1 MAKSNQK
8 LISIILL
15 VVGVVLVLWGLNE
28 FGALGSRIGRAF
40 SGNISVRT
48 LALLI
53 GGGVCA
59 ALGLKGV
66 LGK

>member
-8 LISIILL
+8 LISIILF
-15 VVGVVLVLWGLNE
+15 VVGVVLLVWGLNE
-28 FGALGSRIGRAF
+28 YGALGSKISRAF
-40 SGNISVRT
+40 SGNLSVRT
-48 LALLI
+48 LALLV

-66 LGK
+66 MGR